1 MSAENVSMPKTR
13 KVQVTLEADVYERL
27 CEIAEREHTSLAGV
41 VRESVV
47 RYCIQPDDRQRRE
60 RALDR
65 LTSIQAPVPEHYED
79 WEAEYSRLKAGEAGD
94 TEATAAGNDG

>member
-1 MSAENVSMPKTR
+1 MPKTR

-47 RYCIQPDDRQRRE
+47 RYCIEPDDRQRRE

-65 LTSIQAPVPEHYED
+65 LTSIQAPVPERYED
-79 WEAEYSRLKAGEAGD
+79 WEAEYSRLKAGD
-94 TEATAAGNDG
+94 PEATAARHDG